1 MMLIVVLIFYFEFFW
16 PVFAVCQS
24 LGAWAEIFKVW
35 DVGQRLGI
43 DTSQSRKIS
52 DKLKILMVP
61 KETNGAELWVGSG
74 FSSRALA

>member
-1 MMLIVVLIFYFEFFW
+1 MSV
-16 PVFAVCQS
+16 S
-24 LGAWAEIFKVW
+24 GSWAEIFKVW

-61 KETNGAELWVGSG
+61 KETNGAEL
-74 FSSRALA
+74 